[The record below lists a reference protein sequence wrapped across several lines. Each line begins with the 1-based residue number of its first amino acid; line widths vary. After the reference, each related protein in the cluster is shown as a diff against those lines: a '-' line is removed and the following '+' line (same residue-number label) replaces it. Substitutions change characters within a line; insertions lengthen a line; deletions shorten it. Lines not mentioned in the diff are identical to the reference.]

1 MARIFREVF
10 GDKLLTE
17 PVDLIAEQLPSPT
30 QLKGKII
37 LKVQNACVPEEMKKT
52 LTDCFVF
59 IAICSCEFTFVLYR
73 ISTVIKGRICVLI
86 VQHKKL
92 SVEGGG
98 TTKDFRKGQKQG
110 DLHIWDPV
118 DNVMVKRFLW
128 VALSGLF
135 ADYTF

>member
-17 PVDLIAEQLPSPT
+17 PVDVIAEQLPSPT

-37 LKVQNACVPEEMKKT
+37 LKVQDARV
-52 LTDCFVF
+52 
-59 IAICSCEFTFVLYR
+59 FTFVLYR
-73 ISTVIKGRICVLI
+73 LSRVLEGRVRVPI

-118 DNVMVKRFLW
+118 DNVMVKRFLP
-128 VALSGLF
+128 VALSGPLC
-135 ADYTF
+135 